1 MGQFTQFT
9 QLYDGLRRQFTQF
22 IQSTQF
28 TQDELRLLR
37 NALGIEIGISQGDS
51 NPDVV
56 ALQTKVTEMIE
67 AESKA
72 NPNPPSNPLPNPPQS
87 PGA

>member
-28 TQDELRLLR
+28 TQNELRLLR

-56 ALQTKVTEMIE
+56 ALQTKVTGMIE

-72 NPNPPSNPLPNPPQS
+72 NPNPPSNPPPNPPQS